1 MNKTMILAI
10 LVAYKAFNDKSLTVV
25 TDEYVVN
32 FAVIDTIDNDTVSL
46 LSYAN
51 DDNYGRITI
60 NINDIIGIQFTD
72 KAAVVGMKWYSNVAT
87 WNDEDKSVAESTPP
101 TTLLSYHYSYISS
114 FKYYYLCFNS

>member
-10 LVAYKAFNDKSLTVV
+10 LIDYKVFNDKSLTVI

-32 FAVIDTIDNDTVSL
+32 FAVIDTINNDTVIL

-60 NINDIIGIQFTD
+60 NIDDITGIQFQ
-72 KAAVVGMKWYSNVAT
+72 K
-87 WNDEDKSVAESTPP
+87 
-101 TTLLSYHYSYISS
+101 
-114 FKYYYLCFNS
+114 

>member
-1 MNKTMILAI
+1 MNKEMILAI

-32 FAVIDTIDNDTVSL
+32 FAVIDTINNDTVSL

-60 NINDIIGIQFTD
+60 NIDDIIGIRFTD
-72 KAAVVGMKWYSNVAT
+72 KAAIVGMKWYSNVAK
-87 WNDEDKSVAESTPP
+87 WNDVDKSVAESTPP
-101 TTLLSYHYSYISS
+101 TTLLSYHYSYI
-114 FKYYYLCFNS
+114 

>member
-1 MNKTMILAI
+1 MDKTMILAI

-32 FAVIDTIDNDTVSL
+32 FAVIDSIDNDTVTL

-60 NINDIIGIQFTD
+60 NINDIIGIQFQ
-72 KAAVVGMKWYSNVAT
+72 K
-87 WNDEDKSVAESTPP
+87 
-101 TTLLSYHYSYISS
+101 
-114 FKYYYLCFNS
+114 

>member
-32 FAVIDTIDNDTVSL
+32 FAVIDAIDNDTVNL

-51 DDNYGRITI
+51 NDNYGRITI
-60 NINDIIGIQFTD
+60 NINDIISIQFID
-72 KAAVVGMKWYSNVAT
+72 KRAIIGMK
-87 WNDEDKSVAESTPP
+87 
-101 TTLLSYHYSYISS
+101 
-114 FKYYYLCFNS
+114 

>member
-10 LVAYKAFNDKSLTVV
+10 LIDYNVFNDKSLTVV

-32 FAVIDTIDNDTVSL
+32 FAAIDAINNDTVSL

-60 NINDIIGIQFTD
+60 NIDDITGIQFQ
-72 KAAVVGMKWYSNVAT
+72 K
-87 WNDEDKSVAESTPP
+87 
-101 TTLLSYHYSYISS
+101 
-114 FKYYYLCFNS
+114 